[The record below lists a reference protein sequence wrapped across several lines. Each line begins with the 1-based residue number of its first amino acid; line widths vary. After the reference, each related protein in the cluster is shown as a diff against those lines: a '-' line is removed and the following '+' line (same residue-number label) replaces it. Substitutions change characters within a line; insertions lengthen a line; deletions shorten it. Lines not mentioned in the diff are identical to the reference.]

1 MIEAFRQLQYVPVIG
16 VTIIGFLFGVV
27 WYSFL
32 FSKPW
37 QAEMK
42 LPPCPPGEE
51 PSMAPYML
59 KALIMTFVSTL
70 GLAWLIELH
79 PVLGPKHGAALG
91 AVVGLLIVGARY
103 ANSGIWERKSCKLV
117 AINVGHEFLLF
128 VLQGAILG
136 RWLWR

>member
-1 MIEAFRQLQYVPVIG
+1 MIEAFRQLQYIPVIG
-16 VTIIGFLFGVV
+16 VTIIGFVFGWI

-32 FSKPW
+32 FAKPW

-42 LPPCPPGEE
+42 LVPPPDQKSG
-51 PSMAPYML
+51 MAPNIA
-59 KALIMTFVSTL
+59 KAMVMTFVSTL

-103 ANSGIWERKSCKLV
+103 ANSGIWERKSCKLL
-117 AINVGHEFLLF
+117 AINIGHEFLLF
-128 VLQGAILG
+128 VLQGGILG